1 MKGKEI
7 EKVPHCIIRF
17 YHNLWYK
24 KDKSPQLFHKL
35 IQTGELEMRENLYN
49 EKIQKIEYNHT
60 FELFYIL
67 IFQSKE
73 STYFTKNHII
83 SEEESD
89 EEGNGEY
96 YYIKNAIPYY
106 FEECKNNNGFK
117 DMKIVDFVKNIL
129 RKDNTSFSNPLE
141 THCFDISFPEYMC
154 YDTLKY
160 KNVQLC

>member
-24 KDKSPQLFHKL
+24 DDKSPQLSHKL

-60 FELFYIL
+60 
-67 IFQSKE
+67 
-73 STYFTKNHII
+73 
-83 SEEESD
+83 
-89 EEGNGEY
+89 
-96 YYIKNAIPYY
+96 
-106 FEECKNNNGFK
+106 
-117 DMKIVDFVKNIL
+117 
-129 RKDNTSFSNPLE
+129 
-141 THCFDISFPEYMC
+141 SFPEYMC

-160 KNVQLC
+160 KNV